1 MEDGYP
7 VTPRS
12 GPLAFREIYVVD
24 VQAMYQAMSGNSR
37 NRSVFELARDISIPC
52 ESVGWC
58 AGNEC
63 Q

>member
-1 MEDGYP
+1 MEDGFAAA
-7 VTPRS
+7 PRS
-12 GPLAFREIYVVD
+12 RPAANREIYVVD
-24 VQAMYQAMSGNSR
+24 VQAMHQVMSGNSR
-37 NRSVFELARDISIPC
+37 NRTVFELARDMSLPY